1 MKWPR
6 TLWFVAQSVS
16 AGLALAFLIVLFQPT
31 LLAGLRARLPAFLES
46 AIPTLSD
53 GTPPRSYA
61 PAVQMAA
68 PSVINI
74 YTTRYVEQ
82 NLNPLLNDPVL
93 RRFFGDRLKTPS
105 IRAENSLGSGVIL
118 DGRGYI
124 LTNNHVVA
132 GADAIEVALLD
143 GRTAKAT
150 VVGTDPETDLAV
162 IRIKLE
168 HPPAIRSGNSDAL
181 RVGDVVLAIG
191 NPFGIGQ
198 TVTQGIISATGR
210 NRVGLNVFENFI
222 QTDAAINPGNSGGA
236 LIDAG
241 GRLVG
246 INTAIVSES
255 GGSQGI
261 GFAIPINMARAV
273 MDQIIESGGVVRGWL
288 GIETYDLSPAL
299 AHALG
304 FNGPGGAIVKA
315 VLIDGPAD
323 QAGIEP
329 DDIITAIDDKPVTS
343 ARQGLNL
350 ITRLRPGTP
359 VDIDL
364 IRAGKPQRVNATVS
378 ERPHN
383 NYLHKG

>member
-1 MKWPR
+1 LKKPKI
-6 TLWFVAQSVS
+6 LWFVAQSVS
-16 AGLALAFLIVLFQPT
+16 AGLAIAFLIVLFQPSV
-31 LLAGLRARLPAFLES
+31 LAGLRARLPGFIDFAHR
-46 AIPTLSD
+46 AD
-53 GTPPRSYA
+53 GNAPQSYA
-61 PAVQMAA
+61 RAVEMAA

-82 NLNPLLNDPVL
+82 NVNPLLNDPVL
-93 RRFFGDRLKTPS
+93 RRFFNGRLKSPS

-118 DGRGYI
+118 DDRGYI

-132 GADAIEVALLD
+132 GADAIEVALPD
-143 GRTAKAT
+143 GRSAKAS

-162 IRIKLE
+162 IHISIDR
-168 HPPAIRSGNSDAL
+168 PPAIASGNSDEL

-236 LIDAG
+236 LIDAS

-246 INTAIVSES
+246 INTAIVSET

-261 GFAIPINMARAV
+261 GFAIPVNMARAV
-273 MDQIIESGGVVRGWL
+273 MDQIIESGSVVRGWL
-288 GIETYDLSPAL
+288 GIETYDLSPTL
-299 AHALG
+299 ARALG
-304 FNGPGGAIVKA
+304 VRSQGGALVKA

-329 DDIITAIDDKPVTS
+329 DDVITAIDDKPVTS

-350 ITRLRPGTP
+350 ITRLRPGTS
-359 VDIDL
+359 VEIDL
-364 IRAGKPQRVNATVS
+364 IRGGKAQRVSATVS

-383 NYLHKG
+383 NFLHKG

>member
-1 MKWPR
+1 MKKPKI
-6 TLWFVAQSVS
+6 LWFVAQSVS
-16 AGLALAFLIVLFQPT
+16 AGLAIAFLIVLFQPS
-31 LLAGLRARLPAFLES
+31 LLAGLRARLPGFIDLAHRAEGN
-46 AIPTLSD
+46 APQ
-53 GTPPRSYA
+53 SYA
-61 PAVQMAA
+61 QAVEMAA

-82 NLNPLLNDPVL
+82 NVNPLLNDPVL
-93 RRFFGDRLKTPS
+93 RRFFNGRLKSPS

-118 DGRGYI
+118 DDRGYI

-132 GADAIEVALLD
+132 GADAIEVALPD
-143 GRTAKAT
+143 GRSAKAS

-162 IRIKLE
+162 IHISIDR
-168 HPPAIRSGNSDAL
+168 PPAIASGNSDEL

-198 TVTQGIISATGR
+198 TVTQGIVSATGR

-236 LIDAG
+236 LIDAS

-246 INTAIVSES
+246 INTAIVSET

-261 GFAIPINMARAV
+261 GFAIPVNMARAV
-273 MDQIIESGGVVRGWL
+273 MDQIIESGSVVRGWL
-288 GIETYDLSPAL
+288 GIETYDLSPTL
-299 AHALG
+299 ARALG
-304 FNGPGGAIVKA
+304 VRGQGGALVKA

-329 DDIITAIDDKPVTS
+329 DDVITAIDNKAVTS

-350 ITRLRPGTP
+350 ITRLRPGTS
-359 VDIDL
+359 VGIDL
-364 IRAGKPQRVNATVS
+364 IRGGKALRVSATVS

-383 NYLHKG
+383 NFLHKG

>member
-1 MKWPR
+1 
-6 TLWFVAQSVS
+6 
-16 AGLALAFLIVLFQPT
+16 
-31 LLAGLRARLPAFLES
+31 
-46 AIPTLSD
+46 
-53 GTPPRSYA
+53 
-61 PAVQMAA
+61 MAA

-82 NLNPLLNDPVL
+82 NVNPLLNDPVL
-93 RRFFGDRLKTPS
+93 RRFFNGRLKSPS

-118 DGRGYI
+118 DDRGYI

-132 GADAIEVALLD
+132 GADAIEVALPD
-143 GRTAKAT
+143 GRSAKAS

-162 IRIKLE
+162 IHISIDR
-168 HPPAIRSGNSDAL
+168 PPAIASGNSDEL

-236 LIDAG
+236 LIDAS

-246 INTAIVSES
+246 INTAIVSET

-261 GFAIPINMARAV
+261 GFAIPVNMARAV
-273 MDQIIESGGVVRGWL
+273 MDQIIESGSVVRGWL
-288 GIETYDLSPAL
+288 GIETYDLSPTL
-299 AHALG
+299 ARALG
-304 FNGPGGAIVKA
+304 VRSQGGALVKA

-329 DDIITAIDDKPVTS
+329 DDVITAIDDKPVTS

-350 ITRLRPGTP
+350 ITRLRPGTS
-359 VDIDL
+359 VEIDL
-364 IRAGKPQRVNATVS
+364 IRGGKAQRVSATVS

-383 NYLHKG
+383 NFLHKG